1 MARRTVRSEHFIRV
15 AAKRMNRRPP
25 KFTPAAARQ
34 LSARDWPGNVRELQ
48 NAVERAVI
56 LSQGSPLLFDEP
68 AVPAMAQDR
77 SVQVVNNSG
86 FTIVEFYAS
95 TQGAVD
101 WQENMLAGQA
111 VGSGANLTVNFDDG
125 SGECAYAFRAVF
137 DDGDEAVG
145 DIDICSGSSITIN

>member
-1 MARRTVRSEHFIRV
+1 MNKGGRGSKDHTSMRAIHALV
-15 AAKRMNRRPP
+15 A
-25 KFTPAAARQ
+25 
-34 LSARDWPGNVRELQ
+34 L
-48 NAVERAVI
+48 
-56 LSQGSPLLFDEP
+56 PLLL
-68 AVPAMAQDR
+68 AVPAFAQDR

-95 TQGAVD
+95 TQGAAD